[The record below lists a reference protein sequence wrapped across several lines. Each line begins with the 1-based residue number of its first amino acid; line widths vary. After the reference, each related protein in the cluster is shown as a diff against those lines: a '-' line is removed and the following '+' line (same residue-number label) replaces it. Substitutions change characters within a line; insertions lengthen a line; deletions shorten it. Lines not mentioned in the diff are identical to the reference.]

1 MPDYNQYF
9 LFVPKPFTPFQWAT
23 MLDPSD
29 YLARAKIVN
38 DHVKEQLKHKSIR
51 YNWHEADVTVL
62 EGILARGDRKISK
75 AILYVYEHG
84 GFFDAWSEFFHYDL
98 WLEAFAACGIDID
111 FIPREHEATMKFS
124 RGILLMSV

>member
-1 MPDYNQYF
+1 
-9 LFVPKPFTPFQWAT
+9 

-38 DHVKEQLKHKSIR
+38 DHVKEQLNHKSIR

-111 FIPREHEATMKFS
+111 FYTKRARSDDEIF

>member
-1 MPDYNQYF
+1 
-9 LFVPKPFTPFQWAT
+9 

-38 DHVKEQLKHKSIR
+38 DHVKEQLNHKSIR

-98 WLEAFAACGIDID
+98 WRAAEHGGFFDDSFYGWRHLLHVALILI
-111 FIPREHEATMKFS
+111 FILREHEATMKFS